1 MRSIF
6 LKSFVLVVFLL
17 SFVAPASAVQLPS
30 VTSTVCD
37 SQGHTPLNGARVVV
51 SFKGCDADLENT
63 YEITTIE
70 ARTDACG
77 KFTLPETE
85 VNLSKPDH
93 RLMGCDILVEAAG
106 YDLFHGAVVNVKA
119 LPGFG
124 GKFLYIIFKDA
135 ADPEPEADT
144 WGGRMW
150 HLFKV
155 IRNSAFER
163 AYPMAL
169 QRPIEMTLTGTGK

>member
-17 SFVAPASAVQLPS
+17 SFVSQASALHLDS
-30 VTSTVCD
+30 VTGIVRDGKGSL
-37 SQGHTPLNGARVVV
+37 PLNGARVVV

-77 KFTLPETE
+77 KFTLPELN

-93 RLMGCDILVEAAG
+93 RLMGCDILVEASG

-150 HLFKV
+150 HMFKV